1 MAQGNVEIWLGKL
14 LEISL
19 RSVHCVI
26 KNAIVAIDDPNFEIM
41 EFLNTYPAQVWLIHG
56 TKAPQCKWS

>member
-14 LEISL
+14 LNMSL

-26 KNAIVAIDDPNFEIM
+26 KNAMVAIDDPNFELL
-41 EFLNTYPAQVWLIHG
+41 EFLNTYPAQVHE
-56 TKAPQCKWS
+56 

>member
-14 LEISL
+14 LKMSL

-26 KNAIVAIDDPNFEIM
+26 RDAMIAIDDPNFELL
-41 EFLNTYPAQVWLIHG
+41 EFLNTYPAQVRTLVP
-56 TKAPQCKWS
+56 TL